1 MRKHFNQY
9 YITERI
15 SSKPLRSV
23 YLAHHVKDVSHKV
36 LLKVFD
42 ATCLALGQESG
53 RLLHQVEWIK
63 QLRHTHIVPI
73 LDLGV
78 EQGQPYIV
86 SQYLPGGS
94 LRQYLDS
101 ISPQCLSLQEALKI
115 ISQLG
120 QALSYF
126 HEHAQLHENVKPENV
141 FLNEKGEVLL
151 ADFRLA
157 GFLDVTVLSYQSDPR
172 TMCYMAPEQFAGSA
186 GQQSDQYALA
196 CLVYEL
202 IAGRTPFSAQSY
214 AMMWASHYAQA
225 PVPLSNFVPDVPEQI
240 EKALCKA
247 MAKDPSE
254 RYADISTFLLALE
267 DAAFS
272 PPWPIS
278 KPLALSTLDSSSA
291 SLEVPLENVVS
302 NAPVEPTV
310 ASFPYEEQQEDI
322 SYEGTLAS
330 APFGANLSDV
340 SFSMSL
346 MGNSYGISMVGVPY
360 GTSLTGNPFEKGITG
375 AVKMIQSDAPE
386 KNLEE
391 IQFET
396 GLPADNAFETGTGN
410 SLVMNLTSDAPEKNL
425 EEIQFETGLPADNAF
440 ETGTGNSLVM
450 NLTSDAPEKNLE
462 EIQFET
468 GLPADNAFET
478 GTGNS
483 LVMNLTSDA
492 SEKNLEQMRFDTRLP
507 KNPFEKDLTEIS
519 FEDIQKDYSSENS
532 QSLQSS
538 WTVVRL
544 LCMAIFPEIPLGRD
558 LFEKILPRWLGRLR
572 DYLRS
577 CLQRFAKVLIP
588 QNKGTH
594 WGYKGSVFLTTAIS
608 TVQVISRRGLLL
620 LSKQGMHLLEHWK
633 RIVSRLCAN
642 KARVTEASILWLVLV
657 STVFVLIGGVVSDI
671 WLASHSSGVIQSSNV
686 RKAATK
692 TKNIM
697 PIDIKLIA
705 RPVADPTV
713 MSTPQGSI
721 SSSPSAFVVQPSP
734 TPHSSNYAD
743 KILQQIAKFQHAG
756 GF

>member
-1 MRKHFNQY
+1 MRKRFNQY

-15 SSKPLRSV
+15 SSRPLRSV
-23 YLAHHVKDVSHKV
+23 YLAHHVKDISRKV

-42 ATCLALGQESG
+42 ATCLVLGQESG
-53 RLLHQVEWIK
+53 RLVHQVEWIK
-63 QLRHTHIVPI
+63 QLRHTHIAPI

-101 ISPQCLSLQEALKI
+101 LSPQRLSLHEALKI

-126 HEHAQLHENVKPENV
+126 HEHAHLHENVKPENV

-151 ADFRLA
+151 ADFRLV
-157 GFLDVTVLSYQSDPR
+157 GFLDVTVLDYQSDPR

-202 IAGRTPFSAQSY
+202 IAGRVPFSAQSY

-225 PVPLSNFVPDVPEQI
+225 PVPLSNLVPDVPEKI

-254 RYADISTFLLALE
+254 RYANISTFLLALE

-272 PPWPIS
+272 PPWSIS

-291 SLEVPLENVVS
+291 SLEVPLEDVAS
-302 NAPVEPTV
+302 NTPIEPTV
-310 ASFPYEEQQEDI
+310 ASFPYEEQQADI
-322 SYEGTLAS
+322 SYEGSLAS
-330 APFGANLSDV
+330 APFGANLSDIP
-340 SFSMSL
+340 FSISS

-360 GTSLTGNPFEKGITG
+360 VTSLTGNPFEKGITG

-396 GLPADNAFETGTGN
+396 GLPADN
-410 SLVMNLTSDAPEKNL
+410 
-425 EEIQFETGLPADNAF
+425 
-440 ETGTGNSLVM
+440 
-450 NLTSDAPEKNLE
+450 
-462 EIQFET
+462 
-468 GLPADNAFET
+468 
-478 GTGNS
+478 
-483 LVMNLTSDA
+483 
-492 SEKNLEQMRFDTRLP
+492 
-507 KNPFEKDLTEIS
+507 
-519 FEDIQKDYSSENS
+519 
-532 QSLQSS
+532 
-538 WTVVRL
+538 
-544 LCMAIFPEIPLGRD
+544 
-558 LFEKILPRWLGRLR
+558 
-572 DYLRS
+572 
-577 CLQRFAKVLIP
+577 IP

-594 WGYKGSVFLTTAIS
+594 WGYKGSIFLTTTIS
-608 TVQVISRRGLLL
+608 TIQVIFRRGLLL
-620 LSKQGMHLLEHWK
+620 LSKQEMYLLEHWK
-633 RIVSRLCAN
+633 RIISRLCAN

-657 STVFVLIGGVVSDI
+657 STVFVLIGGVVSGI
-671 WLASHSSGVIQSSNV
+671 WLASHASGVIKSSNV

-697 PIDIKLIA
+697 PVDIKLIA
-705 RPVADPTV
+705 RPVVDPTV
-713 MSTPQGSI
+713 ISTPQGSI
-721 SSSPSAFVVQPSP
+721 SSSPSAFVVQPDP
-734 TPHSSNYAD
+734 TPHSSNYVD
-743 KILQQIAKFQHAG
+743 QILQQIAKFQHTG